1 MKISKKGAYK
11 KVEFYAREITK
22 KQPYFN
28 TVFRIYY
35 DSLQK
40 ISKILHHIE
49 ENPWHPENDY
59 AEEIFESMQELFD
72 ELEELN
78 KKANKD

>member
-1 MKISKKGAYK
+1 MKISKKQAYK

-22 KQPYFN
+22 KRPTFD
-28 TVFRIYY
+28 TVFRNYY

-40 ISKILHHIE
+40 ISRILYHIE

-59 AEEIFESMQELFD
+59 SEEIFETINELFD
-72 ELEELN
+72 ELETI
-78 KKANKD
+78 KVKANE